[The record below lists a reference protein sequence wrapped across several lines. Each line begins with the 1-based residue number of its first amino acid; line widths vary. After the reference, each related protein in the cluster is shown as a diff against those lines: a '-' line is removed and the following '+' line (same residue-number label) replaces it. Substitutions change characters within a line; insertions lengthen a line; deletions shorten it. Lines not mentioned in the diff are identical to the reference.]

1 MHSIEDA
8 KKLQC
13 RVVGLF
19 TVQNRTKLPAG
30 FVGMNGSET
39 VEVKIQTLQCCAD
52 ECGHWVAKNWRPEDG
67 EGPRGRCGLA
77 R

>member
-19 TVQNRTKLPAG
+19 TVQNRTKLPAAII
-30 FVGMNGSET
+30 GMNGSET

-52 ECGHWVAKNWRPEDG
+52 ECGHWVR
-67 EGPRGRCGLA
+67 GPDQPAPLPVIGRCGFA